1 MKVVQLS
8 ASSANYDQYS
18 GAYFRGTFAPVAAG
32 EWTKN
37 ADDDVIYGVT
47 SAGRIAKAGENASID
62 GFRAYFDLP
71 AGATARLSFA
81 DEDGTVT
88 VINAIDFD
96 KVTNGEVYNLNGQRV
111 EGTKKGLYII
121 NGKKKV
127 VRK

>member
-47 SAGRIAKAGENASID
+47 SAGRIAKAGANASID